1 MIIHKNVESG
11 SYPETVKIL
20 ADKVLVA
27 DNVRQEQ
34 RVEEF
39 AEVERESIT
48 VYIYD
53 VTEYTK
59 DEYIG
64 LLREKNAELENE
76 ILDTQVA
83 LCDVY
88 EMIGG

>member
-11 SYPETVKIL
+11 SYPEAVKIL
-20 ADKVLVA
+20 TDKVLVA

-39 AEVERESIT
+39 ADVERESIT

-59 DEYIG
+59 DEYIAYFSE
-64 LLREKNAELENE
+64 RDRSDIDYIAMMTDVELE
-76 ILDTQVA
+76 
-83 LCDVY
+83 
-88 EMIGG
+88 GG